1 MPHIVTR
8 AFLRS
13 RYWAATA
20 AILLSLVVS
29 VSLGHLEL
37 QRLRANAGYF
47 TAFVQLI
54 EAESQF
60 EVEILRARAQSQQGE
75 IEAGQRVLLRR
86 AFRDLVSN
94 FTVIRFA
101 DTDSVAPSETEREES
116 KEAVWDKIAEW
127 VQVDAEA
134 AAAALDLGKAEMPH
148 ELEEIWEAD
157 EDDRDPALEAMIGE
171 LIELAYPL
179 VVADQLVEGEPL
191 ARVQAIEALT
201 VVSIRPAFK
210 RATAAIRE
218 NSSKTISLT
227 SMTLLLA
234 SVVVGLVALA
244 SAILIYEP
252 MLRAIMASQRQVLA
266 DRDRAIASEETKRR
280 FLAIMSHEIRTPMNG
295 VLGFANLLLG
305 TELTAQQREF
315 VETLRSSGTSLL
327 SLLNDILDFSR
338 MESGS
343 LKLELD
349 DFSIE
354 DILADVVTLLG
365 AQATDKHLDLSSYVD
380 PSLPG
385 KLRGDPGRLRQIL
398 LNLVGNAIKF
408 TESGGVTIEIK
419 QAGTADGG
427 DRELLLAVSDTG
439 IGIAEDKLGLV
450 FDRFSQA
457 DSSTS
462 RKFEGSGL
470 GLAICKELAALMQGE
485 IGVDSTPGKGSTF
498 WVRVRLQDVA
508 PPAETIFERQ
518 QVAIAGRR
526 LLVVDDNALN
536 RRIFKLQLEG
546 FGAEV
551 DLVANA
557 KSALAQLTAAAGHGC
572 PYDLVVIDRMMPETD
587 GVELCKLIRSQPQF
601 LGLRLI
607 LASSG
612 LEPDEEGD
620 PLGFDASCPKPIL
633 QGTLLRT
640 IHDLLE
646 DREKRAADGSLSAD
660 SARGGASPKDDSSQA
675 RVLLVEDNAVNQQ
688 LVTTVLQQA
697 GYRVDSV
704 ADGVEAV
711 QAAQRHPYDLIL
723 MDIQLPIMNGVEAT
737 RRIRSLDNC
746 NASCPILAV
755 TANAMRGDREE
766 YMAAGMDD
774 YIAKP
779 IDLDDLRAKVR
790 AALEAPAR
798 QEPKASGLAGK

>member
-1 MPHIVTR
+1 MPQTVTR

-20 AILLSLVVS
+20 AILFALAVS
-29 VSLGHLEL
+29 VSLGYLEL
-37 QRLRANAGYF
+37 QRLRTNAGYF
-47 TAFVQLI
+47 MAFVQLI
-54 EAESQF
+54 EAENQL
-60 EVEILRARAQSQQGE
+60 EVEILRTRAESEQGQ
-75 IEAGQRVLLRR
+75 ITAGQRNLLQT
-86 AFRDLVSN
+86 AYRDLVSA
-94 FTVIRFA
+94 FTVLRSA
-101 DTDSVAPSETEREES
+101 DEDGVAQADADREEED
-116 KEAVWDKIAEW
+116 EAAWDEIAESIG
-127 VQVDAEA
+127 VDGRA
-134 AAAALDLGKAEMPH
+134 AAKAFGIGHAEMPA

-157 EDDRDPALEAMIGE
+157 EDDGDPALETMIGE
-171 LIELAYPL
+171 LIELAYPIATAERI
-179 VVADQLVEGEPL
+179 ADGAPFVNL
-191 ARVQAIEALT
+191 QAIETLS

-210 RATAAIRE
+210 RAAAAIRE
-218 NSSKTISLT
+218 SSGETASLAF
-227 SMTLLLA
+227 LILLA
-234 SVVVGLVALA
+234 AGLTVAGVALG
-244 SAILIYEP
+244 SAFLIYEP
-252 MLRAIMASQRQVLA
+252 MLRTVIDSQRRVMA
-266 DRDRAIASEETKRR
+266 DRDKAIASEEAKRR

-295 VLGFANLLLG
+295 VLGFANLLLD
-305 TELTAQQREF
+305 TKLTAQQREF

-343 LKLELD
+343 LKLEVE
-349 DFSIE
+349 DFVVE
-354 DILADVVTLLG
+354 EILADVVTLLG
-365 AQATDKHLDLSSYVD
+365 AQAAAKHLDLSSFVD
-380 PSLPG
+380 PSLPE

-398 LNLVGNAIKF
+398 INLVGNAIKF

-419 QAGTADGG
+419 QAGTGEAGERD
-427 DRELLLAVSDTG
+427 LLFSVSDTG
-439 IGIAEDKLGLV
+439 IGIAEDKLETI

-457 DSSTS
+457 DSSAE

-470 GLAICKELAALMQGE
+470 GLAICRELAALMQGE
-485 IGVDSTPGKGSTF
+485 IGVDSTEGKGSTF
-498 WVRVRLQDVA
+498 WVRIRLQDVV
-508 PPAETIFERQ
+508 PPAETIRKRQ
-518 QVAIAGRR
+518 KIDIAGRR

-557 KSALAQLTAAAGHGC
+557 KSALAQLTEAAGNGR

-587 GVELCKLIRSQPQF
+587 GIALCKRIRAQPQF

-612 LEPDEEGD
+612 LEPGSEEEV
-620 PLGFDASCPKPIL
+620 LGFDASCPKPVL
-633 QGTLLRT
+633 QSTLLRT
-640 IHDLLE
+640 IHELLE
-646 DREKRAADGSLSAD
+646 DHESPAT
-660 SARGGASPKDDSSQA
+660 GASVAAGNAEGSPSPESGAPQT
-675 RVLLVEDNAVNQQ
+675 RVLLVEDNPVNQQ
-688 LVTTVLQQA
+688 LVTTVLKQN

-723 MDIQLPIMNGVEAT
+723 MDIQLPIMNGLEAT
-737 RRIRSLDNC
+737 RRIRALDNP

-774 YIAKP
+774 YITKP
-779 IDLDDLRAKVR
+779 VDLEELRTKVR
-790 AALEAPAR
+790 TAVETAAEKAA
-798 QEPKASGLAGK
+798 KASS

>member
-1 MPHIVTR
+1 MPHTVTR

-20 AILLSLVVS
+20 AIILSLVVS
-29 VSLGHLEL
+29 ISLGHLEL

-47 TAFVQLI
+47 MAFVQLI
-54 EAESQF
+54 EAESQL
-60 EVEILRARAQSQQGE
+60 EVEILRARAQSQEGE
-75 IEAGQRVLLRR
+75 ITAGQRLLLKT
-86 AFRDLVSN
+86 AYHDLVSA
-94 FTVIRFA
+94 FTALRFA
-101 DTDSVAPSETEREES
+101 DEDSVLPSEDDRVEED
-116 KEAVWDKIAEW
+116 EAAWDEIADRL
-127 VQVDAEA
+127 QVDAANA
-134 AAAALDLGKAEMPH
+134 AAAFGLDGAEMPG
-148 ELEEIWEAD
+148 ELEAIWEAD
-157 EDDRDPALEAMIGE
+157 QDDGDPALESLIGE
-171 LIELAYPL
+171 LIELAYP
-179 VVADQLVEGEPL
+179 VVTAERLFEGPQL
-191 ARVQAIEALT
+191 ANVQAIEALSA
-201 VVSIRPAFK
+201 VSIRPAFK
-210 RATAAIRE
+210 QAATAIRD
-218 NSSKTISLT
+218 SSGETASLA
-227 SMTLLLA
+227 SIILLA
-234 SVVVGLVALA
+234 AGLAVGLVALG
-244 SAILIYEP
+244 SAFLIYEP
-252 MLRAIMASQRQVLA
+252 MLRAVMTSQRRVLA
-266 DRDRAIASEETKRR
+266 DRDRAIASEEAKRR

-305 TELTAQQREF
+305 TDLTAQQREF
-315 VETLRSSGTSLL
+315 VETLRSSGTALL

-349 DFSIE
+349 DFGVE
-354 DILADVVTLLG
+354 EILADVVTLLG
-365 AQATDKHLDLSSYVD
+365 AQAAAKHLDLSSYVD
-380 PSLPG
+380 PTLPE
-385 KLRGDPGRLRQIL
+385 KLRGDAGRLRQIL
-398 LNLVGNAIKF
+398 INLVGNAIKF

-419 QAGTADGG
+419 QADTGEGG

-439 IGIAEDKLGLV
+439 IGIAEDKLGTV
-450 FDRFSQA
+450 FDRFSQV
-457 DSSTS
+457 DTS
-462 RKFEGSGL
+462 ANRKFEGSGL

-498 WVRVRLQDVA
+498 WVRVRLQDVV
-508 PPAETIFERQ
+508 PPAETILERQ
-518 QVAIAGRR
+518 QVDIAGRR

-557 KSALAQLTAAAGHGC
+557 KSALAQLTAAADNGR

-612 LEPDEEGD
+612 IEPDNEEEV
-620 PLGFDASCPKPIL
+620 LGFDASCPKPVL

-646 DREKRAADGSLSAD
+646 DRETLAP
-660 SARGGASPKDDSSQA
+660 GASPGTVSAGGAASLEGGAPQA
-675 RVLLVEDNAVNQQ
+675 RVLLVEDNSVNQH
-688 LVTTVLQQA
+688 LVMTVLKQA

-723 MDIQLPIMNGVEAT
+723 MDVQLPIMNGLEAT
-737 RRIRSLDNC
+737 RRIRSLDNP
-746 NASCPILAV
+746 NAGCPILAV

-779 IDLDDLRAKVR
+779 IDLDELRAKVR
-790 AALEAPAR
+790 AALAAAAGKKT
-798 QEPKASGLAGK
+798 KASGLAGE